1 MSTIPDDFHRKL
13 KHGAHLASNS
23 QRDDPNNKIVTPRI
37 DRHSRWKT
45 VWLFSCEKTQLFSQ
59 ICRHW
64 RGPLHQVCD
73 QGAGIRGLPGVV
85 QPLLTPT
92 KVWTKYSQY
101 KCVSC
106 VFSIIRPWPVFGRLG
121 PVHRVVYPVV
131 QIMTFD
137 TGPQLIFVLSL
148 SREDGRTSRRILWKS
163 ITRSKPP
170 SAENNYISLPWLYLR
185 LPRSTIPRGSSQRSP
200 SK

>member
-1 MSTIPDDFHRKL
+1 MSTISDDFHRKL
-13 KHGAHLASNS
+13 KHGAHLAFNS

-45 VWLFSCEKTQLFSQ
+45 FWLFSCEKTQSFSQ

-101 KCVSC
+101 KCVLC
-106 VFSIIRPWPVFGRLG
+106 VSSIIRPWLVFGRLG
-121 PVHRVVYPVV
+121 LFYPVV

-170 SAENNYISLPWLYLR
+170 SAENNDNLLPWLYLH
-185 LPRSTIPRGSSQRSP
+185 LSRSTIPRGSSQRSP